1 MQLKYHMVTIEDL
14 VPEEH
19 LLRKVDAALDLSFV
33 YEETAHLYNQ
43 KYGRPPIDPVV
54 MVKYVLAGF
63 LCGIPSERQ
72 IEQRIRTD
80 MALRWYLGIDLDE
93 RVPDHSTIS
102 QLRRRKPAFR
112 KVFRRLFER
121 VAQQCIDLGLASGRL
136 VATDS
141 THVKASASPASIY
154 LTETAEEPGAYW
166 ERLNTYEE
174 KAGEYL
180 AQKTGKQKKK
190 RIKILKR
197 KPKHPHRRVSRTDPD
212 AGWLNRANKPHGTYY
227 LSHQTLDT
235 DHGIVLDVAAT
246 AGDASDKTPY
256 LAQMERVMALLPVQK
271 ATADS
276 AYDFGLAHQVLAEH
290 GVSFFVRP
298 MASEPHPCVEFRR
311 EHFQYDQDSDCFRCP
326 NGKELP
332 LTRVSRSAGSSLH
345 WVYSAQKADCQSC
358 PEKGRCL
365 NKSLKDKAR
374 RLTRSVFEDAAQK
387 NLSQADSPE
396 YQQALRLRQIW
407 CEGTFA
413 IQKWSHNLTRVLR
426 RGLGAAED
434 HCLLSAT
441 ALNLKRMIKCMG

>member
-1 MQLKYHMVTIEDL
+1 M
-14 VPEEH
+14 
-19 LLRKVDAALDLSFV
+19 
-33 YEETAHLYNQ
+33 
-43 KYGRPPIDPVV
+43 
-54 MVKYVLAGF
+54 LAGF

-93 RVPDHSTIS
+93 RVPDYSTIS

-121 VAQQCIDLGLASGRL
+121 VAQQCIDMGLASGRL

-141 THVKASASPASIY
+141 THVKAGASPASMY
-154 LTETAEEPGAYW
+154 LAETPEGPGAYW

-174 KAGEYL
+174 QAGEYL
-180 AQKTGKQKKK
+180 AKRTGKQKMK
-190 RIKILKR
+190 RARMLKR
-197 KPKHPHRRVSRTDPD
+197 KPKYPHRLVSRTDPD
-212 AGWLNRANKPHGTYY
+212 ASWLARANQPHGMHY

-235 DHGIVLDVAAT
+235 HHGMILDVAVT
-246 AGDASDKTPY
+246 DGDASDKTPH
-256 LAQMERVMALLPVQK
+256 LEQMEQVINLLPAQK

-276 AYDFGLAHQVLAEH
+276 AYDSGLAHQVLEEH

-298 MASEPHPCVEFRR
+298 MVNEPHPCVEFRR

-326 NGKELP
+326 NGKELT
-332 LTRVSRSAGSSLH
+332 LTRLSRSAGSSLH
-345 WVYSAQKADCQSC
+345 WVYSAQKADCQGC
-358 PEKGRCL
+358 PMKDRCL

-426 RGLGAAED
+426 RGLEAAED

-441 ALNLKRMIKCMG
+441 PLSLKRMIKCMG

>member
-1 MQLKYHMVTIEDL
+1 
-14 VPEEH
+14 
-19 LLRKVDAALDLSFV
+19 
-33 YEETAHLYNQ
+33 
-43 KYGRPPIDPVV
+43 

-102 QLRRRKPAFR
+102 QLRWRKPAFR

-141 THVKASASPASIY
+141 THVKASASPASVY

-212 AGWLNRANKPHGTYY
+212 AGWLTRANKPHGMYY

-235 DHGIVLDVAAT
+235 DHGIVLDVAVT
-246 AGDASDKTPY
+246 SGDASDKTPFP
-256 LAQMERVMALLPVQK
+256 AQMERVISLLPVQK

-276 AYDFGLAHQVLAEH
+276 AYDFGLAHQVLEEH

-298 MASEPHPCVEFRR
+298 MVNEPHPSVEFRR

-345 WVYSAQKADCQSC
+345 WVYSAW
-358 PEKGRCL
+358 
-365 NKSLKDKAR
+365 

-407 CEGTFA
+407 CEGTFT
-413 IQKWSHNLTRVLR
+413 IQKWSHNLTRISR